1 MILLEVNGPQF
12 RRKTYKMSN
21 PDQMY
26 DEAIALKDKGNLP
39 GAVEKLLEIEALAP
53 THTLTHSA
61 LAIMLQKLGKYDEA
75 IAHAKKVVELNPT
88 DSFSQ
93 SQLSVIYQRCGRIPE
108 AEDALARSRTMHAG
122 GGCGSGGC
130 GHH

>member
-1 MILLEVNGPQF
+1 
-12 RRKTYKMSN
+12 MSN
-21 PDQMY
+21 PDLMY

-39 GAVEKLLEIEALAP
+39 AAVEKLHEIEVIAP
-53 THTLTHSA
+53 THSLTQSA
-61 LAIMLQKLGKYDEA
+61 LAIMQQKLGKFDEA
-75 IAHAKKVVELNPT
+75 IAHAKKVVELNPN

-108 AEDALARSRTMHAG
+108 AEDALARSRTMTAG

>member
-1 MILLEVNGPQF
+1 
-12 RRKTYKMSN
+12 MSN

-39 GAVEKLLEIEALAP
+39 GAVEKLMEIEALAP

-88 DSFSQ
+88 ESFSQ

>member
-1 MILLEVNGPQF
+1 
-12 RRKTYKMSN
+12 MSN

-26 DEAIALKDKGNLP
+26 DEAIALKDKGDIP
-39 GAVEKLLEIEALAP
+39 GAVEKLFKIEVEAP
-53 THTLTHSA
+53 THSLTQSA
-61 LAIMLQKLGKYDEA
+61 LAIMLQKMGRFDEA
-75 IAHAKKVVELNPT
+75 IDHAKKVVELNPN
-88 DSFSQ
+88 DSFYQ

-108 AEDALARSRTMHAG
+108 AEDALARSRTMSAG

>member
-1 MILLEVNGPQF
+1 
-12 RRKTYKMSN
+12 MSN
-21 PDQMY
+21 PDLMY

-39 GAVEKLLEIEALAP
+39 AAVERLFEIEAAAP

-61 LAIMLQKLGKYDEA
+61 LAIRLQKLGRFDEA
-75 IAHAKKVVELNPT
+75 IAQAKKVVELNPN
-88 DSFSQ
+88 DPFSQ

-108 AEDALARSRTMHAG
+108 AEDALGKSRTMSAG
-122 GGCGSGGC
+122 GGCGNGGC

>member
-1 MILLEVNGPQF
+1 
-12 RRKTYKMSN
+12 MSN

-26 DEAIALKDKGNLP
+26 DDAIALKDKGDMP
-39 GAVEKLLEIEALAP
+39 AAVEKLFEIESLAP
-53 THTLTHSA
+53 THSLTQSA
-61 LAIMLQKLGKYDEA
+61 LAIMLQKLGRFDEA
-75 IAHAKKVVELNPT
+75 IAHAKKVVELNPN
-88 DSFSQ
+88 DPFSQ

-108 AEDALARSRTMHAG
+108 AEDALARSRTMNTG

>member
-1 MILLEVNGPQF
+1 
-12 RRKTYKMSN
+12 MSN

-39 GAVEKLLEIEALAP
+39 AAVEKLQEIEALAP
-53 THTLTHSA
+53 THSLTQSA

-75 IAHAKKVVELNPT
+75 IAHAKKVVELNPN
-88 DSFSQ
+88 DPFSV

-108 AEDALARSRTMHAG
+108 AEDALAKSRTMNAG

>member
-1 MILLEVNGPQF
+1 
-12 RRKTYKMSN
+12 MSN
-21 PDQMY
+21 PDLMY
-26 DEAIALKDKGNLP
+26 DEAIALKDRGNLP
-39 GAVEKLLEIEALAP
+39 GAVEKLLEIESLAP
-53 THTLTHSA
+53 EHSLTHSA
-61 LAIMLQKLGKYDEA
+61 LAIMLQKLGRFDEA
-75 IAHAKKVVELNPT
+75 IAHAKKVVELDPN

-108 AEDALARSRTMHAG
+108 AEDALARSRTMSAG

>member
-1 MILLEVNGPQF
+1 
-12 RRKTYKMSN
+12 MSN

-26 DEAIALKDKGNLP
+26 DEAVALKEKGNLP
-39 GAVEKLLEIEALAP
+39 EAVEKLFAIEAVAP

-61 LAIMLQKLGKYDEA
+61 LAIWLQKLGRFDEA

-88 DSFSQ
+88 DPFSQ
-93 SQLSVIYQRCGRIPE
+93 SQLSVVYQRCGRIPE
-108 AEDALARSRTMHAG
+108 AEDALAMSRTISAG

>member
-1 MILLEVNGPQF
+1 
-12 RRKTYKMSN
+12 MSN
-21 PDQMY
+21 PDLMY
-26 DEAIALKDKGNLP
+26 DEAIALKDQGNVT
-39 GAVEKLLEIEALAP
+39 GAVEKLLAIEAVAP

-61 LAIMLQKLGKYDEA
+61 LAIMLQKLGRFDEA
-75 IAHAKKVVELNPT
+75 ISHAKKVVELNPN
-88 DSFSQ
+88 DPFSQ

-108 AEDALARSRTMHAG
+108 AEDALARSRTMHSG

>member
-1 MILLEVNGPQF
+1 
-12 RRKTYKMSN
+12 MSN
-21 PDQMY
+21 PDVMY
-26 DEAIALKDKGNLP
+26 DEAIALKDKGSLP
-39 GAVEKLLEIEALAP
+39 EAVEKLIEIETIAP
-53 THTLTHSA
+53 DHALTHSA
-61 LAIMLQKLGKYDEA
+61 LAVLLQKLGKFDEA
-75 IAHAKKVVELNPT
+75 IAHAKKVVELNPN

-108 AEDALARSRTMHAG
+108 AEDALARSRTMSAG

>member
-1 MILLEVNGPQF
+1 
-12 RRKTYKMSN
+12 MSN

-39 GAVEKLLEIEALAP
+39 GAVEKLFEIEALTP
-53 THTLTHSA
+53 THSLTQSA
-61 LAIMLQKLGKYDEA
+61 LAIMLQKLGRFDEA
-75 IAHAKKVVELNPT
+75 IEHAKKVVDLNPT

-108 AEDALARSRTMHAG
+108 AEDALAKSRTISAG